1 MFEVL
6 KEYWKE
12 DMIDRA
18 NLEKITG
25 GIVKAH
31 TFSMQGNDNFMKQKA
46 FKIGRETAYKI
57 EDVIEWLNSNYE
69 EIVK

>member
-1 MFEVL
+1 MFEIL
-6 KEYWKE
+6 KEYCKSGYVTRKE
-12 DMIDRA
+12 
-18 NLEKITG
+18 LEILTG

>member
-18 NLEKITG
+18 NVERITG
-25 GIVKAH
+25 GVITETMLRKFDTNKTGITNKAL
-31 TFSMQGNDNFMKQKA
+31 FARKVYYQLN
-46 FKIGRETAYKI
+46 
-57 EDVIEWLNSNYE
+57 DVIKWLDKNTKQ
-69 EIVK
+69 V